1 MTTTLDQI
9 VDLADLER
17 EVAAGYINRRFH
29 PEFPELALVGYS
41 DRAQFDSHWTPTVR
55 ACRGIIYRTDTLEVL
70 ARPFAKFFN
79 YGQNVD
85 EGTQYD
91 LDAPIVGAF
100 NKWDGSLGIGYIKPD
115 GGFAIA
121 TRGSFDSEQARHAT
135 QRIRGIHRQLL
146 EGGMMSEVGVT
157 PLYEIIYP
165 DTRIVLDYGE
175 RDELVYLGCV
185 NNETGAY
192 EPPLRWADESFGST
206 LREVLAQ
213 PPRPNAEGFVAWV
226 DVHTAVKF
234 KQDDYLALH
243 RVISN
248 LTVKEVWRQLRA
260 GTYQEF
266 ATALP
271 DEFHDW
277 AKRTANGLADR
288 HLTVKAEVDALL
300 DVVLDLADGDRKSQA
315 LFLKKNGRPDLIGFV
330 FSKLD
335 GRDITDAVWRA
346 VEPAG
351 GGTEIATSELLK
363 AAA

>member
-17 EVAAGYINRRFH
+17 EVAAGYINRRYH
-29 PEFPELALVGYS
+29 PEFPGLALVGYS
-41 DRAQFDSHWTPTVR
+41 DRAQFDNHWTPTVR

-91 LDAPIVGAF
+91 LDVPIVGAF
-100 NKWDGSLGIGYIKPD
+100 NKWDGSLGIGYTRPD
-115 GGFAIA
+115 GRFAIA

-135 QRIRGIHRQLL
+135 ARITQMQLL
-146 EGGMMSEVGVT
+146 EGQLLTEVKVT

-165 DTRIVLDYGE
+165 DNRIVLDYGD
-175 RDELVYLGCV
+175 RDELVFLGCV
-185 NNETGAY
+185 HIETGTY
-192 EPPLRWADESFGST
+192 ETPLDWHKEGFGAT

-213 PPRPNAEGFVAWV
+213 PPRPNAEGFVAWI
-226 DVHTAVKF
+226 DAHTAVKF

-288 HLTVKAEVDALL
+288 HLAIKAEVDALL
-300 DVVLDLADGDRKSQA
+300 DVVLDLADADRKSQA

-351 GGTEIATSELLK
+351 GGSEIATSELLK

>member
-1 MTTTLDQI
+1 MTTYLADI
-9 VDLADLER
+9 VDLEDLEQ
-17 EVAAGYINRRFH
+17 EIAAGYINRRTH

-41 DRAQFDSHWTPTVR
+41 DRAQFDNHWTPTVR

-100 NKWDGSLGIGYIKPD
+100 NKWDGSLGIGYTRPD
-115 GGFAIA
+115 GRFAIA

-135 QRIRGIHRQLL
+135 ARVASYGKAIPGITWLF
-146 EGGMMSEVGVT
+146 
-157 PLYEIIYP
+157 EIIYP
-165 DTRIVLDYGE
+165 DNRIVLDYGD
-175 RDELVYLGCV
+175 RDELVHLGCV
-185 NNETGAY
+185 EIASGMY
-192 EPPLRWADESFGST
+192 LPPMDWEGESYGDT

-213 PPRPNAEGFVAWV
+213 PPRPNAEGFVAWI
-226 DVHTAVKF
+226 DAHTAVKF

-300 DVVLDLADGDRKSQA
+300 DVVLDLADADRKSQA